1 MCEGFE
7 LAYALF
13 SVESRLKLGII
24 ITGIDVAV
32 GLPVDVAGR
41 LVAVGREDLGIIIHA
56 GQLPGHFRVSGPDY
70 DILYEV
76 RLLSRGRFSLY
87 MPL

>member
-32 GLPVDVAGR
+32 GFPVDVAGR
-41 LVAVGREDLGIIIHA
+41 LVAVGREDLGIIVHA
-56 GQLPGHFRVSGPDY
+56 GQLPGHFRVGGDQESFAEQIGF
-70 DILYEV
+70 
-76 RLLSRGRFSLY
+76 RFSKSFVSRI
-87 MPL
+87 